1 MKKLLTVVLVLVSSA
16 CGGPPVDRTGRVA
29 GLLAL
34 APDAAAGAQVYTD
47 TFAGCH
53 GADGKGAMARGVV
66 ADVAALSAG
75 ELATIALNGTGLMG
89 AAGASLTDQQVADL
103 AGWMKAN
110 LK

>member
-1 MKKLLTVVLVLVSSA
+1 MKKLVSTA

-29 GLLAL
+29 GLYA
-34 APDAAAGAQVYTD
+34 D
-47 TFAGCH
+47 TCAGCH
-53 GADGKGAMARGVV
+53 GADGKGAMARGIV